1 MCAED
6 SKASDLKLRTIVNLK
21 TDISILIDSHLDK
34 RGLETLTKN
43 NRKVM
48 ARYNVHGNFSKLRG
62 VSIFIKRNI
71 GVNISNVELIDAT
84 DTVLFTLTNTSNES
98 IDVVAV
104 YGPSREDSP
113 AFFEKAA
120 DAANSR
126 KKNHKLILGDFNTT
140 MSVDLDQYKY
150 EGDPHGKSRELLGT
164 WDDLGHFHDVFR
176 TKHPMLKNYTWRQ
189 KDGSKKGRID
199 MAMASPGLLNHIV
212 SINHVAH
219 PFKATDHSSIVMQ
232 IDFELTT

>member
-6 SKASDLKLRTIVNLK
+6 SIASDLKLRTIVNLK
-21 TDISILIDSHLDK
+21 TDIPILIDSHLDK

-62 VSIFIKRNI
+62 VSIFTKRNI

-98 IDVVAV
+98 IDIVAI

-126 KKNHKLILGDFNTT
+126 REKN
-140 MSVDLDQYKY
+140 
-150 EGDPHGKSRELLGT
+150 
-164 WDDLGHFHDVFR
+164 
-176 TKHPMLKNYTWRQ
+176 
-189 KDGSKKGRID
+189 
-199 MAMASPGLLNHIV
+199 
-212 SINHVAH
+212 IN
-219 PFKATDHSSIVMQ
+219 
-232 IDFELTT
+232 